1 LLAETYQQAS
11 QSLTYL
17 DQYGGNLLSQGMT
30 STPGVSAST
39 PTTAIARATNALRTA
54 TAGGDGAGGG
64 ASPAWTSLED
74 LGKDVDPTKGPESES
89 RGPVLAKGDASSEA
103 PTRPI
108 DDTVADELMSVLG
121 NDIDEMLKLD

>member
-1 LLAETYQQAS
+1 M
-11 QSLTYL
+11 
-17 DQYGGNLLSQGMT
+17 G
-30 STPGVSAST
+30 PVV
-39 PTTAIARATNALRTA
+39 
-54 TAGGDGAGGG
+54 G